1 MKKFFSVLLS
11 IVFALCLFATLLLSI
26 VRFNFSYSTI
36 TDIASKMLKPVSK
49 AKLQQNQSGLFY
61 PGEQVAT
68 LTQFA
73 FDESALQNFDFSSID
88 MSNLDV
94 NDIVKSYLEQAGVDV
109 EPEVVA
115 EVLASPDV
123 SAFIDKYADKVVDY
137 MTGASSELDVNTD
150 DIKKLMNKSLDI
162 YEKRTGVAVDRSGM
176 DQAIEASVQ
185 AALPELTKSL
195 DTAKTENAAALEG
208 LKIVKLVLSLKTF
221 ILCVSACAALALIIL
236 LINKS
241 VFAMFKY
248 ISIPA
253 IADGALLFLIATLCA
268 ILLPQALALAAKE
281 AGLPGGIF
289 EAILSYTTKIFFQMK
304 LYGIGAF
311 ACGIILCVLGFK
323 LDKKK
328 EAAS

>member
-1 MKKFFSVLLS
+1 
-11 IVFALCLFATLLLSI
+11 
-26 VRFNFSYSTI
+26 
-36 TDIASKMLKPVSK
+36 
-49 AKLQQNQSGLFY
+49 
-61 PGEQVAT
+61 
-68 LTQFA
+68 
-73 FDESALQNFDFSSID
+73 
-88 MSNLDV
+88 
-94 NDIVKSYLEQAGVDV
+94 
-109 EPEVVA
+109 
-115 EVLASPDV
+115 
-123 SAFIDKYADKVVDY
+123 
-137 MTGASSELDVNTD
+137 
-150 DIKKLMNKSLDI
+150 
-162 YEKRTGVAVDRSGM
+162 VDRSGM

-236 LINKS
+236 LINMN

-253 IADGALLFLIATLCA
+253 IADGVLLFLIATLCA

-289 EAILSYTTKIFFQMK
+289 EAIWTYATKIFFQMK

-323 LDKKK
+323 LDKK
-328 EAAS
+328 EQAAS